1 MLKSDNNH
9 SMYLF
14 RSQDYKDGIEKSSTY
29 KFERDVSV
37 FNIFRKQEERQ
48 VENITAREKE
58 LAAFLAGLFI
68 TRTETIKLEIIRGI
82 KTNQISPQSRI
93 FLTNNLDRL
102 RNTAIITNSDRTELA
117 QFFNELFKIA
127 VDDSIRLAR
136 LRGLISNSVY
146 NALVNNETSINVDR
160 YVGNIVEKAVF
171 YADNFARRIL
181 IPRIEN
187 KENLTE
193 QYINDSFNE
202 NSYFNMLA
210 NSEVSKFYHLAYLEK
225 LSQANVIFYRYD
237 AVLDDKTTEICTS
250 LNGNIYR
257 VDTSLIG
264 MRSYYSTSPEIST
277 RVNPYIDKDTL
288 QDAGIP
294 VPGMYH
300 PNCRST
306 LVGSDGSTITR

>member
-1 MLKSDNNH
+1 
-9 SMYLF
+9 MYLF
-14 RSQDYKDGIEKSSTY
+14 RSQDYKNGVEKSKTY
-29 KFERDVSV
+29 KFERDMSV
-37 FNIFRKQEERQ
+37 FNIFKRQEERQ

-68 TRTETIKLEIIRGI
+68 TRTDDIKSEIIRGI
-82 KTNQISPQSRI
+82 KTNQISPESRI

-102 RNTAIITNSDRTELA
+102 RNLAIITNSDRAELA

-146 NALVNNETSINVDR
+146 NTLINNETSINVDR
-160 YVGNIVEKAVF
+160 YVNNIVEKAEF
-171 YADNFARRIL
+171 YTNNFARRIL

-187 KENLTE
+187 TENLTE
-193 QYINDSFNE
+193 EYINNSFNE
-202 NSYFNMLA
+202 NSYFAMLA

-225 LSQANVIFYRYD
+225 LSQANIIFYRYD

-250 LNGNIYR
+250 LDGNIYR

-264 MRSYYSTSPEIST
+264 MRSYYSTSPEISV
-277 RVNPYIDKDTL
+277 RVSPYLDKDSL
-288 QDAGIP
+288 QGAGIP

-306 LVGSDGSTITR
+306 LVGSDGSVIAR

>member
-1 MLKSDNNH
+1 VIRAIKQKGIVGREGKIELHSLELEEGTSVDIIILVSDTE
-9 SMYLF
+9 SDTTEYLLSTEANQ
-14 RSQDYKDGIEKSSTY
+14 RELSKAIE
-29 KFERDVSV
+29 
-37 FNIFRKQEERQ
+37 
-48 VENITAREKE
+48 
-58 LAAFLAGLFI
+58 
-68 TRTETIKLEIIRGI
+68 
-82 KTNQISPQSRI
+82 
-93 FLTNNLDRL
+93 
-102 RNTAIITNSDRTELA
+102 
-117 QFFNELFKIA
+117 
-127 VDDSIRLAR
+127 
-136 LRGLISNSVY
+136 
-146 NALVNNETSINVDR
+146 
-160 YVGNIVEKAVF
+160 
-171 YADNFARRIL
+171 
-181 IPRIEN
+181 RIEN

-202 NSYFNMLA
+202 NSYFSMLA

-250 LNGNIYR
+250 LDGNIYR